1 MGIGE
6 DFKLLCDNLTVNNR
20 SDISDRYEE
29 ITQRLNTDFWL
40 SNSRTNHSLYVGSY
54 GRGTARRGF
63 SDLDMIFIL
72 PPDLYKRY
80 NNYTSNG
87 QSVLLQAVKN
97 SIKNRYYA
105 TDISG
110 DCQVV
115 VVSFSDGM
123 RFEVVPA
130 FENTDSSFTY
140 PDSNGGGKWK
150 ITNPR
155 PEIESIN
162 INNILTKGNLVNLC
176 RMTRVWKTYWNVPM
190 GGLLIDTL
198 ACKFLTE
205 WSYKEKSYVYY
216 DWMVR
221 DFFEYLACQNPKQE
235 YWFAVGS
242 NQYIWRKGSFEYN
255 AKRCFNLALEA
266 IEYESKKMIWSA
278 NKKWRE
284 IYGTTF
290 PVKPSE

>member
-1 MGIGE
+1 MGVGK
-6 DFKLLCDNLTVNNR
+6 DFKLFCDNLTVNNR
-20 SDISDRYEE
+20 SDISYRYAE

-80 NNYTSNG
+80 NNNYTYNG

-97 SIKNRYYA
+97 SIKNRYPR
-105 TDISG
+105 TDVRG
-110 DCQVV
+110 DGQVV
-115 VVSFSDGM
+115 VVPFSDGM

-130 FENTDSSFTY
+130 FENTDASFTY
-140 PDSNGGGKWK
+140 PDANGGGKWK

-155 PEIESIN
+155 PEIASIKN
-162 INNILTKGNLVNLC
+162 NNILTKGNLVNLC
-176 RMTRVWKTYWNVPM
+176 RMTRAWKKYRNVPI

-198 ACKFLTE
+198 ACKFLMN
-205 WSYKEKSYVYY
+205 WGDQEKSYYYY
-216 DWMVR
+216 DRMVR
-221 DFFEYLACQNPKQE
+221 DFFECLANQNPQQE
-235 YWFAVGS
+235 YWRAVGS
-242 NQYIWRKGSFEYN
+242 KQFIRRKGLFEYK
-255 AKRCFNLALEA
+255 AKVCLNISLEA
-266 IEYESKKMIWSA
+266 IEYKSKQMIGSA

-290 PVKPSE
+290 PV

>member
-1 MGIGE
+1 MGVGE

-20 SDISDRYEE
+20 SDISYRYEE

>member
-1 MGIGE
+1 MGVGK
-6 DFKLLCDNLTVNNR
+6 DFKLFCDNLTVNNR
-20 SDISDRYEE
+20 SDISYRYAE

-80 NNYTSNG
+80 NNNYTYNG

-97 SIKNRYYA
+97 SIKNRYPR
-105 TDISG
+105 TDVRG
-110 DCQVV
+110 DGQVV
-115 VVSFSDGM
+115 VVPFSDGM

-130 FENTDSSFTY
+130 FENPDSSFTY

-155 PEIESIN
+155 PEIASIKN
-162 INNILTKGNLVNLC
+162 NNILTKGNLVNLC
-176 RMTRVWKTYWNVPM
+176 RMTRAWKKYRNVPI

-198 ACKFLTE
+198 ACKFLMN
-205 WSYKEKSYVYY
+205 WGDKEKSYYYY
-216 DWMVR
+216 DRMVR
-221 DFFEYLACQNPKQE
+221 DFFEYLANQNPQQE
-235 YWFAVGS
+235 YWRAVGS
-242 NQYIWRKGSFEYN
+242 KQFIRRKGLFEYK
-255 AKRCFNLALEA
+255 AKVCLNLSLEA
-266 IEYESKKMIWSA
+266 IEYKSKQMIGSA

-290 PVKPSE
+290 PV